1 MSVPDYIP
9 LDLQRLKTD
18 VPLDCDLYVK
28 KGHRY
33 LLYRASTS
41 PVSFKI
47 ADARRLV
54 ASGVERLWIKFS
66 EDDGAA
72 QGRLASLLCLPDE
85 QLPPRVKAQLWYGSA
100 IAIAK
105 RAIKTNT
112 PNSML
117 DDVQGLIGLTVD
129 YLVRSQSALS
139 AILSSTVQDYSTH
152 SHAVNVAVYSLGIGT
167 FDSAS
172 CEQDLRNLGLAAF
185 LHDVGKAKIPRQ
197 VLHKP
202 GPLSP
207 EEWTLMKQ
215 HPGFGQEML
224 SATADLPSEVPE
236 AVWQHHERLD
246 GSGYPKGLYGSEM
259 HQFAKV
265 VSLADSFDAM
275 TSARPYARPHSAF
288 KALSILKGECGIKY
302 DSDLFI
308 NLVLLMGNPQ
318 RSDGVQVPAML
329 PS

>member
-1 MSVPDYIP
+1 MSIPDYIP
-9 LDLQRLKTD
+9 LDLQRLTTD

-28 KGHRY
+28 RGHRY
-33 LLYRASTS
+33 LLYRASSS

-47 ADARRLV
+47 TDARRLV
-54 ASGVERLWIKFS
+54 SSGVERLWIKFS

-72 QGRLASLLCLPDE
+72 QGRLASLLRLPDE

-100 IAIAK
+100 IATAK
-105 RAIKTNT
+105 RAIKTNA

-117 DDVQGLIGLTVD
+117 NDVQGLIGLTVD
-129 YLVRSQSALS
+129 YLVRSESALS

-152 SHAVNVAVYSLGIGT
+152 SHAVNVAVYSLGIGS
-167 FDSAS
+167 FNDAAG
-172 CEQDLRNLGLAAF
+172 EQDLRNLGLAAF

-197 VLHKP
+197 VLLKP

-207 EEWTLMKQ
+207 DEWKLMRQ

-224 SATADLPSEVPE
+224 SSAPDLPAEVTE

-246 GSGYPKGLYGSEM
+246 GSGYPKGIGGSEM
-259 HQFAKV
+259 HHFAKV

-275 TSARPYARPHSAF
+275 TSSRPYARPQSAF
-288 KALSILKGECGIKY
+288 KALSILKRECGAKY

-318 RSDGVQVPAML
+318 RPEGVQVPAMA
-329 PS
+329 PT